1 MHINLQ
7 IISSCVNCLEI
18 SDRGQAIETAIRD
31 LRDGDLLVIAGKGH
45 ENVQL
50 VEGRVI
56 PFNDTE
62 VAEKILKGAIT

>member
-1 MHINLQ
+1 M
-7 IISSCVNCLEI
+7 NCLEI
-18 SDRGQAIETAIRD
+18 SDRGQAIETAIKD

-50 VEGRVI
+50 IEGRVI

-62 VAEKILKGAIT
+62 VAKKILKGVIT